1 MLKELLMKNRSFRG
15 YDESFRLTRAELL
28 ELVDLTRYTASSVN
42 QQPLKYYIASDP
54 EEVKNI
60 LPLTMWAKALKE
72 MSLPHPGMGPSAF
85 IIICQDMNI
94 SPNTTRFQR
103 DVGIAAQT
111 ILLGAVEKYGRD
123 NGMEIIH
130 GPWGFNDTDRE
141 GMLTEGFDRR
151 ATYATNYSYDYY
163 PKLIEVLGFVPES
176 EWVEYNFK
184 IPEAV
189 DPRLE
194 RIAKYVSEKTG
205 LREVAEDDSM
215 KKLIKHY
222 GYKVLTTMNEAYAKL
237 DCFVPLEGREMDNVL
252 DQFATVINPRYL
264 SVLVDKNDDVVAV
277 GVIIPSLCS
286 VLQKSRGRM
295 TPCAILGLLRAIKHP
310 KELEMVLVAVREDY
324 QKKGVNAI
332 MMARIARNIIEDKI
346 EHVESNPELVTNI
359 AVQAQW
365 DVFEREI
372 VKKRCTYV
380 KAI

>member
-1 MLKELLMKNRSFRG
+1 MVTIKEVRSRSDMRKFARFPTQHYKGNPYYVPSFYSDEKNAANPKKNFALQGSEIRCFLAYKG
-15 YDESFRLTRAELL
+15 GK
-28 ELVDLTRYTASSVN
+28 LVGRVAGIIQHRYNEISGRKCIRFSRFECINDGEVAAALIDAV
-42 QQPLKYYIASDP
+42 IAYG
-54 EEVKNI
+54 
-60 LPLTMWAKALKE
+60 KE
-72 MSLPHPGMGPSAF
+72 KGM
-85 IIICQDMNI
+85 D
-94 SPNTTRFQR
+94 T
-103 DVGIAAQT
+103 
-111 ILLGAVEKYGRD
+111 
-123 NGMEIIH
+123 IH
-130 GPWGFNDTDRE
+130 GPWGFNDQDRE

-163 PKLIEVLGFVPES
+163 PKLIEALGFVPES

-205 LREVAEDDSM
+205 LREVAEDASM